1 MSKLNQ
7 SWTVAPHERLEALDD
22 GLLTVAAEIRMPL
35 GNFPRRMTVVALG
48 GDRVAIWSAVP
59 LDEPSMRR
67 IEALGTV
74 SFLIVPGIAHRLD
87 IQPWKYRYPEA
98 RVLCPPGARAKVEEA
113 VPVDAT
119 SDVLGDAAVRFE
131 IAPGTG
137 EREAILR
144 VRRDTR
150 TTLVVND
157 ILANVRHPRGVGAH
171 IMARLLGFGVDRP
184 RIPRVGKRLFIEDA
198 AALAKGLRQ
207 WASDRSLARIVVSHG
222 DVIAD
227 EPHVALLA
235 AADELEPAG
244 EKRAASA

>member
-7 SWTVAPHERLEALDD
+7 TWIVAPHGRLEAIDD
-22 GLLTVAAEIRMPL
+22 GILTVPAEIRMPL
-35 GNFPRRMTVVALG
+35 GNFPRRMTVVALDG
-48 GDRVAIWSAVP
+48 GRVAIWSAVP

-87 IQPWKYRYPEA
+87 IQPWKHRFPEA
-98 RVLCPPGARAKVEEA
+98 LVVCPPGARAKVEEA

-119 SDVLGDAAVRFE
+119 SDLLDDASVSLE
-131 IAPGTG
+131 IAPGVG

-144 VRRDTR
+144 VRRGTR
-150 TTLVVND
+150 TTLIVND
-157 ILANVRHPRGVGAH
+157 LLANVREPHGVGAH

-184 RIPRVGKRLFIEDA
+184 RMPRIGKRLFVEDG
-198 AALAKGLRQ
+198 AALAGGMRR
-207 WASDRSLARIVVSHG
+207 WASDPSLVRIVVSHG
-222 DVIAD
+222 EVIAD
-227 EPHVALLA
+227 EPRRALLV
-235 AADELEPAG
+235 AADDLDAPT

>member
-7 SWTVAPHERLEALDD
+7 VWSVPPHGQLEAIDD
-22 GLLTVAAEIRMPL
+22 GVLTVDAEIRMPL
-35 GNFPRRMTVVALG
+35 GNFPRRMTVVALAG
-48 GDRVAIWSAVP
+48 ERVAIWSAVP

-87 IQPWKYRYPEA
+87 IQPWKHRYPEA
-98 RVLCPPGARAKVEEA
+98 LVVCPPGARAKVEEA

-119 SDVLGDAAVRFE
+119 SDVLDDPSVRFE
-131 IAPGTG
+131 IVPGAG

-150 TTLVVND
+150 TTLIVND
-157 ILANVRHPRGVGAH
+157 ILANVRRPHGVGAH

-184 RIPRVGKRLFIEDA
+184 RMPRIGKRLFVEDPV
-198 AALAKGLRQ
+198 ALADGMRR
-207 WASDRSLARIVVSHG
+207 WASDRSLTRIVVSHG
-222 DVIAD
+222 DVITDA
-227 EPHVALLA
+227 PHRALEVAAEDLDA
-235 AADELEPAG
+235 AS

>member
-7 SWTVAPHERLEALDD
+7 TWTVPPHERLEALDD
-22 GLLTVAAEIRMPL
+22 GILTVAAEIRMPL
-35 GNFPRRMTVVALG
+35 GYFPRRMTVVAL
-48 GDRVAIWSAVP
+48 DRERVAIWSAVP

-74 SFLIVPGIAHRLD
+74 SFLIVPGITHRLD

-98 RVLCPPGARAKVEEA
+98 LVVCPPGARAKVEEA
-113 VPVDAT
+113 VRVDAT
-119 SDVLGDAAVRFE
+119 SDVLDDTSVRFE
-131 IAPGTG
+131 IVPGTG

-144 VRRDTR
+144 VRRDAR

-157 ILANVRHPRGVGAH
+157 ILAKVRHPRGVGAD
-171 IMARLLGFGVDRP
+171 IMANLLGFGVDRP
-184 RIPRVGKRLFIEDA
+184 RMPRMGKRLFVEDA
-198 AALAKGLRQ
+198 AALAKALRH

-222 DVIAD
+222 DVITE
-227 EPHVALLA
+227 EPHCALVTA
-235 AADELEPAG
+235 AEDLEPAS